1 MLLVMGTRY
10 TEEEAATI
18 RSFVRRRVRE
28 RDHVSSRLL
37 ARARSDSEAIVERLV
52 RELGPVRIYQWGSL
66 IHGEHFCD
74 RSDIDLAVEGVADPL
89 KLFELSGELQRGTA
103 FDLDIVRLESV
114 QPVYADH
121 IRRRGRIVHE
131 REAYG

>member
-1 MLLVMGTRY
+1 MLLAMRARY

-18 RSFVRRRVRE
+18 RSFVDRRIRE
-28 RDHVSSRLL
+28 RDRVRSRLL
-37 ARARSDSEAIVERLV
+37 ARARSDSEAIVERLA

-66 IHGEHFCD
+66 VHGEHFSD
-74 RSDIDLAVEGVADPL
+74 RSDIDIAVEGVADPL
-89 KLFELSGELQRGTA
+89 KLFELSAELQRGTA
-103 FDLDIVRLESV
+103 FDLDIVRMESV

-131 REAYG
+131 REANG